1 MRTEHE
7 ANLALQ
13 PIAKPSWQQ
22 PSICKRTT
30 AKRSWL
36 ARLFNL
42 FA

>member
-1 MRTEHE
+1 MRNEHD

-13 PIAKPSWQQ
+13 PKVKPSWQQ
-22 PSICKRTT
+22 PSTCKRTP